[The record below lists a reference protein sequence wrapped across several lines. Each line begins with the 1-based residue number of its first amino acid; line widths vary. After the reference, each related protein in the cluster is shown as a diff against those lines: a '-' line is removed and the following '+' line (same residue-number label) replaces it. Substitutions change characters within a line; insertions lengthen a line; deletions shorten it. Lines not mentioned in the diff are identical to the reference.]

1 MITLLRETDLKGS
14 IFKPTLV
21 LMSGRMLAFVVTFF
35 IPVVLVRIFSPG
47 EFGTYKQVFLVYM
60 TVFGIAQ
67 LGMAESLFYF
77 LPRAP
82 QKSGRYVMNSL
93 LMLLAAAVV
102 FSGLLIKEESKI
114 AELLSNSGLAQYLP
128 LLAVYLLLMTMSA
141 TLEIVMIS
149 RKQYRRAAFSYG
161 FSDVLRAAVLILP
174 ALLLRS
180 LYWLFLGAVAFALL
194 RFGVTLFYFWRE
206 FGDEFRP
213 DVRLLQQ
220 QLAYALPFEMAV
232 VVEILHTNIHQYVVS
247 HYFDAATFAIYS
259 VGCLQIPLVDFLA
272 SPAGNVMMVRMG
284 EEIQDGRHDSVITL
298 WHETTRKLAL
308 IFFPLFGLLLVTAR
322 DLIVF
327 LFTDKYAASVP
338 IFMIWSAIILFSAL
352 QTDSALRVYA
362 QTRFLF
368 VLHLLRLGIVVGLIG
383 VFLSAFSLLGAVL
396 ITLLSL
402 GLAKGLSLAR
412 LKKLMQVR
420 TAQLL
425 PWRSLAAVGAVS
437 VAAFLVALGTQ
448 STLGFSVLLRLLVV
462 GFVYMSSYVAL
473 LLRFGL
479 LNSRERMA
487 LMGWFQRFTAS
498 ESQGER
504 VQTQLEEEEKCA
516 ASSGY

>member
-1 MITLLRETDLKGS
+1 MSLLRETEKTDS

-21 LMSGRMLAFVVTFF
+21 LMSGRMLSFAATFF
-35 IPVVLVRIFSPG
+35 IPVVLVRVFTPG

-60 TVFGIAQ
+60 TVYGIAQ

-82 QKSGRYVMNSL
+82 QKAGRYVLNSL
-93 LMLLAAAVV
+93 LMLLAAAMI
-102 FSGLLIKEESKI
+102 FSGLLVKEESKI

-149 RKQYRRAAFSYG
+149 RKQYRRAAFSYA
-161 FSDVLRAAVLILP
+161 FSDVLRASVLILP

-194 RFGVTLFYFWRE
+194 RFGATLFYFWRE
-206 FGDEFRP
+206 VGDEFRP
-213 DVRLLQQ
+213 DVRLLKQ

-272 SPAGNVMMVRMG
+272 SPAGSVMMVRMS
-284 EEIQDGRHDSVITL
+284 EDIRDGCHDSVITL
-298 WHETTRKLAL
+298 WRETTRKLAL

-327 LFTDKYAASVP
+327 LFTDKYVASVP

-352 QTDSALRVYA
+352 RTDSALRVYA

-368 VLHLLRLGIVVGLIG
+368 VLHLLRLVVVVGLIS
-383 VFLSAFSLLGAVL
+383 VFLSAFGLSGAVL

-402 GLAKGLSLAR
+402 GIAKVLSLAR
-412 LKKLMQVR
+412 LKRLMQVR
-420 TAQLL
+420 TARLL

-437 VAAFLVALGTQ
+437 VAAYLVALGIQ
-448 STLGFSVLLRLLVV
+448 SSLGFSVMPRLLVV
-462 GFVYMSSYVAL
+462 GFVYMCSYVAL

-479 LNSRERMA
+479 LNSRERLA
-487 LMGWFQRFTAS
+487 LTGWFQRFTAG
-498 ESQGER
+498 ENQGER
-504 VQTQLEEEEKCA
+504 VQEHLEEEEKCA
-516 ASSGY
+516 ASSGF